1 MRIYKFDIVVT
12 CACAGLLG
20 FFGWHA
26 FYGQRG
32 FDYREKLALESVKL
46 GNDLSVVEKQRSH
59 FEHRVSL
66 LRPES
71 IDPDMLDEMARMT
84 LDVAASNELI
94 VVPAP

>member
-1 MRIYKFDIVVT
+1 MRIYKFDVVVT
-12 CACAGLLG
+12 LACAGLLSL
-20 FFGWHA
+20 FSWHA

-32 FDYREKLALESVKL
+32 FDYRERLAAESVKL
-46 GNDLSVVEKQRSH
+46 GNDLAVIEKQRSN

-84 LDVAASNELI
+84 LDLARSNEL
-94 VVPAP
+94 VVLQTQ